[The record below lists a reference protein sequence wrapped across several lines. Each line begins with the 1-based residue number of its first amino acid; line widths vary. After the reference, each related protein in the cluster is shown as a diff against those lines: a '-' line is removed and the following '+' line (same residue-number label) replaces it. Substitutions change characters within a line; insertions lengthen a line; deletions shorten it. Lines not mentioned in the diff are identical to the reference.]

1 MKSIYLIG
9 FMGAGKTTIG
19 KELAACLNKEV
30 IDTDEEIVKREKK
43 SINDIFTEQG
53 ELYFRLLETKM
64 LQELNNRD
72 AVITTGGG
80 IVVRPENREALK
92 GKGNV
97 FFLYATPEEIFK
109 RLENDQSRPL
119 LKGDKIKQIHELY
132 EERMPLYKD
141 AANVIIDTTH
151 KESGFIIKEIISRLE

>member
-19 KELAACLNKEV
+19 KELAACVNKAV

-43 SINDIFTEQG
+43 SINDIFSEKG
-53 ELYFRLLETKM
+53 EEYFRFLETKT
-64 LQELNNRD
+64 LQELNDRD

-80 IVVRPENREALK
+80 IVVKHENREALK
-92 GKGNV
+92 HKGNV

-109 RLENDQSRPL
+109 RLESDQSRPL
-119 LKGDKIKQIHELY
+119 LKGDKMKLIRELY

-141 AANVIIDTTH
+141 AANVIIDTTN
-151 KESGFIIKEIISRLE
+151 KEANDIIKEIISRLE